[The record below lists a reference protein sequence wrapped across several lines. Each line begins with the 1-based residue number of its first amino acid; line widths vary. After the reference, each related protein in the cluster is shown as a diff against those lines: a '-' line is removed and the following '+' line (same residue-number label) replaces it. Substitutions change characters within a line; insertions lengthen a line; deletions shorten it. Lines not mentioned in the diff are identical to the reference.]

1 MSQNES
7 ILKGILYDIEHTK
20 DSLELLKRSKDN
32 FDAIQRLT
40 KDAIY
45 FKQQTDYD
53 ENVRQRVQKLQQ
65 EREQQRHLLNDPLS
79 SNNEYQTLPQSNNKD
94 QSQSNRFKRFSASF
108 DLSNSI
114 PIVASSFSA
123 DFKSLITQLTSKDS
137 TLKSAKN
144 ADDSSNISENLSTVP
159 ITTSKSLY
167 TMGEN
172 NDELKN
178 SKLVDE

>member
-1 MSQNES
+1 MNQNES

-32 FDAIQRLT
+32 FDSIQLLT
-40 KDAIY
+40 KNAIY

-65 EREQQRHLLNDPLS
+65 EQEHLLNDQLS
-79 SNNEYQTLPQSNNKD
+79 NEYRTIHHRD
-94 QSQSNRFKRFSASF
+94 QSQTNRFKRFSASF

-137 TLKSAKN
+137 TLKSVN
-144 ADDSSNISENLSTVP
+144 NPDDSSKSSEKPSAVP
-159 ITTSKSLY
+159 IATSKSLH
-167 TMGEN
+167 TLVENVQPNDEN
-172 NDELKN
+172 NDDLKN
-178 SKLVDE
+178 SKLRDE